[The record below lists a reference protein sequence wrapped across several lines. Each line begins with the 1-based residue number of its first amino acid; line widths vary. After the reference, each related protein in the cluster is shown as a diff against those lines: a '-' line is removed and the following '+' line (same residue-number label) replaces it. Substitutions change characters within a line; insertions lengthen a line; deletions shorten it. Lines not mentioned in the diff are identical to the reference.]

1 MTQAAQFK
9 LIHPYNPTI
18 LVADDFF
25 PAEKCDLLLEAS
37 QEPDF
42 FKKSTVGDDPDKP
55 TYDYRR
61 TSNTGWIDYN
71 NHTAHEFLQKASQI
85 LNVRPEQAEHLQV
98 VKYDLGQEYA
108 PHQDA
113 FPMDSDQLEKENA
126 GGQRVATALLYL
138 NTPLESGATSFPYL
152 PVNPDGPGYEVMA
165 KKGRCVFFTT
175 TFLGQPGQHPYSLHG
190 STPVIRGEKYACNL
204 WFRQHQR
211 FEMKLPD
218 SMRKND

>member
-1 MTQAAQFK
+1 MN
-9 LIHPYNPTI
+9 HTI
-18 LVADDFF
+18 LHAINPFVSVIDNFISDETCNEIIKLAQ
-25 PAEKCDLLLEAS
+25 EKGMNRS
-37 QEPDF
+37 G
-42 FKKSTVGDDPDKP
+42 VGDDGANPQ
-55 TYDYRR
+55 YDYRR
-61 TSNTGWIDYN
+61 TSSGVFINFN
-71 NHTAHEFLQKASQI
+71 EKPAAEFLFKASAQ
-85 LNVRPEQAEHLQV
+85 LKVRPETAEQLQV
-98 VKYDLGQEYA
+98 VSYDLGEEYA
-108 PHQDA
+108 PHHDA
-113 FPMDSDQLEKENA
+113 FPTDSKQLQEH

-138 NTPLESGATSFPYL
+138 NTPLEGGATSFPYL

-218 SMRKND
+218 SMVKND